1 MSALEGCYSDA
12 ARAAHRCLTLC
23 HWSGQSAAGA
33 LWPGAGREL
42 PWTWCVPA
50 ARTGFFLCVRF
61 TFSFFHHIASSSHSS
76 SIYLPV
82 DPHVMAYL
90 HSQFQKLPGPPSAA
104 SRMTDWW
111 LLAAFWLLDSQ
122 FWVQLPHLFK
132 GLLLVL
138 GSVWP
143 GEGSGVGTG
152 PVWGRNGGAWRDCW
166 GRSDLK
172 ALPLSVWDSW
182 GSVMPWWP
190 FAGLRPQEP
199 ETPPKGIWQ
208 DNIIVLYPLC
218 AESF

>member
-1 MSALEGCYSDA
+1 MSALEGCYSNA

-33 LWPGAGREL
+33 LWPGAGGEL
-42 PWTWCVPA
+42 PWTRCVPA

-61 TFSFFHHIASSSHSS
+61 TFSFFYHIASSSHSS

-104 SRMTDWW
+104 SRMIDWW

-138 GSVWP
+138 GVSMAWG
-143 GEGSGVGTG
+143 GEWCGDWTCVGEKWWCLEG
-152 PVWGRNGGAWRDCW
+152 LLGKKWSQSSASLCMGLLRHLWGANNSAAQVREA
-166 GRSDLK
+166 
-172 ALPLSVWDSW
+172 P
-182 GSVMPWWP
+182 
-190 FAGLRPQEP
+190 
-199 ETPPKGIWQ
+199 
-208 DNIIVLYPLC
+208 
-218 AESF
+218 